1 MSLPAHQGKKKQ
13 KINNMIKKKLT
24 YAVLALLTLGFTAC
38 SQEDDFA
45 PQGGVGEQEIR
56 LATRSTT
63 FDGNDDNF
71 AEGQVMTVAI
81 ESRTNGVW
89 KSDFFK
95 YTYQGGEW
103 VSNNPMKVSDFN
115 VLENI
120 YMYIGYSNLN
130 GCELNECLNYNQYM
144 TDESNLI
151 CDQSAGFLNF
161 DWMVPTEEITLPT
174 AENPVITAHFIHGLA
189 KVTVGNITYGS
200 EYEIT
205 PEITDVHFKSFDSS
219 CYNDPYD
226 NIENEFI
233 GWNINY
239 GIIDVKPFEEKTNG
253 TYTAMLVTNRERNNN
268 NEIIIPTEW
277 TLMTL
282 KVNGEEKTVKLVDD
296 PATTDKN
303 EALLEAGKH
312 YTFDLKV
319 GKDYIYIIEA
329 NANGAFPGW
338 DIDSEEDLN

>member
-1 MSLPAHQGKKKQ
+1 MKKRKW
-13 KINNMIKKKLT
+13 I
-24 YAVLALLTLGFTAC
+24 LAALALTLGFTAC
-38 SQEDDFA
+38 TQDDT
-45 PQGGVGEQEIR
+45 PEVLEQEIR
-56 LATRSTT
+56 LATRATT
-63 FDGNDDNF
+63 YDGNDDNF
-71 AEGQVMTVAI
+71 TEGQVITVAVKTKQGTTYNT
-81 ESRTNGVW
+81 SYY
-89 KSDFFK
+89 K

-174 AENPVITAHFIHGLA
+174 ADNPVINAHFLHGLA
-189 KVTVGNITYGS
+189 KVTIGNIVYAS

-205 PEITDVHFKSFDSS
+205 PEITDVRFKSFDSS

-268 NEIIIPTEW
+268 DEIIIPTEW

-319 GKDYIYIIEA
+319 GKD
-329 NANGAFPGW
+329 NVTLTPTTTDTDFPGGW
-338 DIDSEEDLN
+338 NNETELM

>member
-1 MSLPAHQGKKKQ
+1 
-13 KINNMIKKKLT
+13 
-24 YAVLALLTLGFTAC
+24 
-38 SQEDDFA
+38 
-45 PQGGVGEQEIR
+45 
-56 LATRSTT
+56 
-63 FDGNDDNF
+63 
-71 AEGQVMTVAI
+71 MTI
-81 ESRTNGVW
+81 CIGSRTNGVW

-130 GCELNECLNYNQYM
+130 GWELNECLNYNQYM

-205 PEITDVHFKSFDSS
+205 PEIKDVRFKSFDSS
-219 CYNDPYD
+219 RYNDPYD

-268 NEIIIPTEW
+268 DEIIIPTEW
-277 TLMTL
+277 TLLTL
-282 KVNGEEKTVKLVDD
+282 KVNGEEKIVKLVDD
-296 PATTDKN
+296 PTTDKN

-312 YTFDLKV
+312 YTFNLKV
-319 GKDYIYIIEA
+319 GKDYIYITEA

>member
-1 MSLPAHQGKKKQ
+1 
-13 KINNMIKKKLT
+13 MIKIKLT
-24 YAVLALLTLGFTAC
+24 YAVLALLTFGFTAC
-38 SQEDDFA
+38 SQEEDFV
-45 PQGGVGEQEIR
+45 PQGGNGQEIR
-56 LATRSTT
+56 VATRATT
-63 FDGNDDNF
+63 YDSNDDNF

-130 GCELNECLNYNQYM
+130 GWELNECLNYDQYM

-174 AENPVITAHFIHGLA
+174 AENPVISAHFIHGLA

-205 PEITDVHFKSFDSS
+205 PEIKDVRFKSFDSS
-219 CYNDPYD
+219 RYNDPYD

-239 GIIDVKPFEEKTNG
+239 GIIDVIPFEDKTNG
-253 TYTAMLVTNRERNNN
+253 TYTAMLVTNRELNNN
-268 NEIIIPTEW
+268 DEIIIPTEW

-312 YTFDLKV
+312 YTFNLKV
-319 GKDYIYIIEA
+319 GKNKVTVEQVSTNDFDSPFGE
-329 NANGAFPGW
+329 GW
-338 DIDSEEDLN
+338 NNEEDLN